1 MPRDIPQ
8 LRQILRRIDGRGY
21 KAYKELEGVYQF
33 SWFKLAID
41 HVQGDPFAS
50 PSRLTLIVPITETNI
65 PSHFYSNK
73 RRTIALCDF
82 LNRVFR
88 QTAKEYSRPCG
99 TGHSGRIEIQACGQ
113 TILERNSVV
122 IKGSFLEVRFTIGLP
137 AIGRRILADK
147 AERMLCDYL
156 PRIAQKAL
164 LYKNL
169 PKQALERHVFTYEDQ
184 ELLREK
190 LKELHLVAFI
200 PNGAILPR
208 KSGIEDTPLVTAIPF
223 QSPSEI
229 QVRITLP
236 YRGEITGMGIP
247 EGITLIVGGGF
258 HGKSTLLKAIQEGIY
273 SHIPADGREYVVTLP
288 DAVKIKAEEGRRVVK
303 VDISSFINNL
313 PFGQDTKSFSTE
325 NASGS
330 TSQAANII
338 EAIEIGTHLLLVD
351 EDTSA
356 TNFMVRDKR
365 MQALVSKD
373 KEPITP
379 FLDRIRE
386 LYTRFGISTILVMG
400 GCGDYLDVADHV
412 IMMDAY
418 KPVYVTKQAKEIAV
432 KYQTGR
438 RYECAEP
445 FKPPVPRRPVQGLD
459 PKKERKK
466 KIAAKGLKSLIFGR
480 QTIDLSANE
489 HLKEIGQTLFIGY
502 VLDYYATHLLAKS
515 LPLKEAIIQIEK
527 QIDQHGLDILL
538 SHRAGNLARCRPQEI
553 AFALNRLRS
562 LQVK

>member
-1 MPRDIPQ
+1 
-8 LRQILRRIDGRGY
+8 L
-21 KAYKELEGVYQF
+21 
-33 SWFKLAID
+33 
-41 HVQGDPFAS
+41 
-50 PSRLTLIVPITETNI
+50 
-65 PSHFYSNK
+65 
-73 RRTIALCDF
+73 
-82 LNRVFR
+82 
-88 QTAKEYSRPCG
+88 
-99 TGHSGRIEIQACGQ
+99 
-113 TILERNSVV
+113 
-122 IKGSFLEVRFTIGLP
+122 GSLV
-137 AIGRRILADK
+137 
-147 AERMLCDYL
+147 
-156 PRIAQKAL
+156 AL
-164 LYKNL
+164 LHDIFIVLCLFSLFNF
-169 PKQALERHVFTYEDQ
+169 EIS
-184 ELLREK
+184 
-190 LKELHLVAFI
+190 VAIIAAF
-200 PNGAILPR
+200 L
-208 KSGIEDTPLVTAIPF
+208 T
-223 QSPSEI
+223 
-229 QVRITLP
+229 
-236 YRGEITGMGIP
+236 
-247 EGITLIVGGGF
+247 IVG
-258 HGKSTLLKAIQEGIY
+258 Y
-273 SHIPADGREYVVTLP
+273 SL
-288 DAVKIKAEEGRRVVK
+288 
-303 VDISSFINNL
+303 N
-313 PFGQDTKSFSTE
+313 DT
-325 NASGS
+325 
-330 TSQAANII
+330 IVI
-338 EAIEIGTHLLLVD
+338 
-351 EDTSA
+351 
-356 TNFMVRDKR
+356 
-365 MQALVSKD
+365 
-373 KEPITP
+373 
-379 FLDRIRE
+379 LDRIRE